1 MEKLKVE
8 DLYSLEQYHDT
19 RKTFRSDV
27 INHKKHRQVA
37 VGPNAT
43 LYFEDRKTI
52 QYQIQEILRIE
63 KIYKREDIE
72 EELSA
77 YNPLIPDGANFKAT
91 FMLEFP
97 EEGVRREMLSRLIGI
112 EDQIYINVGDLKV
125 PAIAD
130 EDLERTTEDKTS
142 AVHFLRFELSE
153 DLVEAIKSH
162 KGFSFSIEHEN
173 YNHIS
178 DMDEKTIESLIS
190 DLD

>member
-1 MEKLKVE
+1 MEKLRIE

-77 YNPLIPDGANFKAT
+77 YNPLIPDGTNLKAT

-97 EEGVRREMLSRLIGI
+97 EERFRREMLSRLIGI
-112 EDQIYINVGDLKV
+112 EDQIYLNVGELKV
-125 PAIAD
+125 LAIAD

-142 AVHFLRFELSE
+142 AVHFLRFELSR
-153 DLVEAIKSH
+153 DAVEAIKSQN
-162 KGFSFSIEHEN
+162 GFTFSIEHEN